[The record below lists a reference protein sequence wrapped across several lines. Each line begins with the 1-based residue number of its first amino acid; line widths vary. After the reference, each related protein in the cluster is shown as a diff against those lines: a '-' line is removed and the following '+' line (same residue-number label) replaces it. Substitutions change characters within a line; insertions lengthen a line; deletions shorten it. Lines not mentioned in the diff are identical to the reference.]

1 MASPALSR
9 RRGEDGALTAC
20 GRAPPPIA
28 RRRAPNS
35 SAGTSRRSTAE
46 PASAASYPL
55 DLWTCDRVERGPKC
69 QFRISISPNYPAPP
83 FSLLSNS
90 LFNIKGI
97 SQVAKKKKKKLSLK
111 PLSTYLFRN
120 QLLQLCFCQATQAKG
135 TKKGKK
141 LRDAFS
147 EIITK
152 MKWFYICIN
161 DEQRV
166 YASPT
171 AMSNQSGRAF
181 SCVRG
186 AGLTHS

>member
-1 MASPALSR
+1 MGRTGHLQPAAELLHRSPAGGHRIAQQEHRDAPLLNQPPQHRILSISGPATEWKGARNVSSESPSPRTTPRPLLACFQIASSTSRASPKLQR
-9 RRGEDGALTAC
+9 
-20 GRAPPPIA
+20 
-28 RRRAPNS
+28 
-35 SAGTSRRSTAE
+35 
-46 PASAASYPL
+46 
-55 DLWTCDRVERGPKC
+55 
-69 QFRISISPNYPAPP
+69 
-83 FSLLSNS
+83 
-90 LFNIKGI
+90 
-97 SQVAKKKKKKLSLK
+97 KKKKKLSLK